1 MREQNNEARVVLAID
16 AIQKSDGLSRRAAA
30 KLYNVPE
37 TTLRDRMSG
46 ATPITNR
53 RPVAQVLTA
62 LEKEAVVQYILDL
75 DARGFS
81 PSLED
86 VRVMA
91 DTSSRREVHVVL
103 GNSGPTASSSEE
115 RNSAHAVHAPT
126 SSSGPFVRILIF

>member
-91 DTSSRREVHVVL
+91 DRILASRGTRRVGKQWPHRFIPRREALRTRCPRTYV
-103 GNSGPTASSSEE
+103 
-115 RNSAHAVHAPT
+115 
-126 SSSGPFVRILIF
+126 

>member
-91 DTSSRREVHVVL
+91 DRILASRGTRRVGKQWPYRFIQRREELRTRCPRTYV
-103 GNSGPTASSSEE
+103 
-115 RNSAHAVHAPT
+115 
-126 SSSGPFVRILIF
+126 